1 MRHNL
6 FFWCRC
12 CFRPRLHIPK
22 YPQWTFSTSGFSG
35 KTRKRNKIKG
45 VFTITSYSSSRNNNV
60 VLPFKKT
67 IKSLGFHLELSNSP
81 SIWTWVIDS
90 KWRFIQQTEEE
101 GTYVFLC
108 TNFPLYSPSL
118 RPINFQNNVIAWSFF
133 KVSCKSIEN
142 RNLSRNE
149 DAYVLF

>member
-12 CFRPRLHIPK
+12 CFRPRLQIPK

-60 VLPFKKT
+60 VKKT
-67 IKSLGFHLELSNSP
+67 IKSLGFHLERSNSP

-90 KWRFIQQTEEE
+90 KWRFILQTEEE
-101 GTYVFLC
+101 GSYVFLC

>member
-12 CFRPRLHIPK
+12 CFRPRLQIPK

-60 VLPFKKT
+60 VKKT
-67 IKSLGFHLELSNSP
+67 IKSLGFHLERSNSP